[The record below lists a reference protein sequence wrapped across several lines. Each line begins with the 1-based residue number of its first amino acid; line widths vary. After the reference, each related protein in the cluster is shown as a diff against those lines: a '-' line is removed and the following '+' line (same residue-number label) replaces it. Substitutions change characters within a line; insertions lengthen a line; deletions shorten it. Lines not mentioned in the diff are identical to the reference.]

1 MTIRIIAAL
10 AVLVSAYVHLRE
22 WLDGMRDVHVIGPL
36 FVVNIVSGVV
46 IAVLLV
52 TWKHWIVPFL
62 AFGFGATTLGGFA
75 IATTSAG
82 LFGDHEKWQGSYVW
96 VAAISEAVAIV
107 AGLIALSRE
116 ASSRPRGT
124 SGRLGRA
131 QVEERPAQTRGTR
144 G

>member
-1 MTIRIIAAL
+1 MTVRIVAAI

-36 FVVNIVSGVV
+36 FVVNIVAGVV
-46 IAVLLV
+46 IAVLLL
-52 TWKHWIVPFL
+52 TWKHWLAPFL
-62 AFGFGATTLGGFA
+62 ALGFGASTLVGFA

-96 VAAISEAVAIV
+96 IAAASEVVAII

-116 ASSRPRGT
+116 YRTA
-124 SGRLGRA
+124 
-131 QVEERPAQTRGTR
+131 PAREHSAVAG
-144 G
+144 